1 MNPEPRILLYRRAEC
16 HACDRAAEAIRSIAA
31 ALNLPWQTRCID
43 GDEDLEAR
51 HGRRIPVVSLQR
63 GDQELE
69 LAAEQVNAAAL
80 ARRLRAALT
89 TPRPD

>member
-1 MNPEPRILLYRRAEC
+1 MHPEPRILLYRRAEC
-16 HACDRAAEAIRSIAA
+16 HACDRAAEAVRSIAA
-31 ALNLPWQTRCID
+31 ALDLPWQTRCID
-43 GDEDLEAR
+43 GDQDLEAR
-51 HGRRIPVVSLQR
+51 HGRRIPVVALLR
-63 GDQELE
+63 EDEELE